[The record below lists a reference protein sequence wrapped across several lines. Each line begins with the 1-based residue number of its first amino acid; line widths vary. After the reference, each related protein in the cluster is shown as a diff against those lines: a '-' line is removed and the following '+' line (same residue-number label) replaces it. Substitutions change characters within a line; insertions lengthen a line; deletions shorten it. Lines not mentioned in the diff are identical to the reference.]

1 MQAATKDQEIK
12 LIEAGVLAKASRIE
26 VLTVFIRSSFMP

>member
-12 LIEAGVLAKASRIE
+12 LIEAGVLAKASKAE
-26 VLTVFIRSSFMP
+26 VLTVSICSSFMP